1 MKKLEDFIRNNNE
14 SFNSFELS
22 EGHFERFQQKLKKQ
36 NRNTISRTYWFSIAA
51 GFVFL
56 IMLSVFIRYQFIQ
69 TENAFNKREIIS
81 LSDISPKY
89 EEVENF
95 YKAGLDQKIDE
106 FQKLN
111 CNVDLEQKKMV
122 DLELKQL
129 DIVYVSLQKELKVNG
144 NDKRIINAMINN
156 YQNKIQFLELV
167 IGQIKDNC

>member
-22 EGHFERFQQKLKKQ
+22 EGHFERFQGKLSKQ
-36 NRNTISRTYWFSIAA
+36 NIHTISPTYWFSIAA

-56 IMLSVFIRYQFIQ
+56 IMLSVFIRFHYLQ
-69 TENAFNKREIIS
+69 TEKEIIENKIVS

-95 YKAGLDQKIDE
+95 YKSDLDQKINE
-106 FQKLN
+106 FQELN
-111 CNVDLEQKKMV
+111 CKVDLEQKKMV

>member
-1 MKKLEDFIRNNNE
+1 MGFEDFIKKNSG
-14 SFNSFELS
+14 SFDSFELPDD
-22 EGHFERFQQKLKKQ
+22 HFERFQQKMNKQKK
-36 NRNTISRTYWFSIAA
+36 NTISKTYWFSIAA

-56 IMLSVFIRYQFIQ
+56 IMLSVFIRYQYTQ
-69 TENAFNKREIIS
+69 PEKVVNENTILS
-81 LSDISPKY
+81 LGDVSPKY

-95 YKAGLDQKIDE
+95 YKADLDQKIDE

-111 CNVDLEQKKMV
+111 CKVNTEQKKMV

-129 DIVYVSLQKELKVNG
+129 DVVYNSLQKELKVNI

-167 IGQIKDNC
+167 IGQIKENC

>member
-1 MKKLEDFIRNNNE
+1 MENLEDFIRNNKE
-14 SFNSFELS
+14 SLNSFELS
-22 EGHFERFQQKLKKQ
+22 EGHFERFQQKINVKNK
-36 NRNTISRTYWFSIAA
+36 NTISPTYWFSIAA

-56 IMLSVFIRYQFIQ
+56 IMLSIFIRFQYLQN
-69 TENAFNKREIIS
+69 EKIIIETKIVS
-81 LSDISPKY
+81 LSDISP
-89 EEVENF
+89 
-95 YKAGLDQKIDE
+95 GLDEKINE

-111 CNVDLEQKKMV
+111 CKVDIEQKKMV

-129 DIVYVSLQKELKVNG
+129 DVVYVSLQKELKVNG

>member
-1 MKKLEDFIRNNNE
+1 MKKLEDFIRNNDE
-14 SFNSFELS
+14 SFNSFELP
-22 EGHFERFQQKLKKQ
+22 EGHLERFQEKMNKKSK
-36 NRNTISRTYWFSIAA
+36 NTISPTYWFSIAA

-56 IMLSVFIRYQFIQ
+56 IMLSIFIRFQYLQ
-69 TENAFNKREIIS
+69 TEKVIIENKIVS

-95 YKAGLDQKIDE
+95 YQAGLDNKIDE
-106 FQKLN
+106 FKKLN
-111 CNVDLEQKKMV
+111 CKINSEQKEMV

-129 DIVYVSLQKELKVNG
+129 DIVYVSLQKELKVNR

-167 IGQIKDNC
+167 IDQIKDNC

>member
-1 MKKLEDFIRNNNE
+1 MKNLEDFIRNNKE
-14 SFNSFELS
+14 SLNSFELS
-22 EGHFERFQQKLKKQ
+22 EGHFERFQQKINVK
-36 NRNTISRTYWFSIAA
+36 NTNSISPTYWFSIAA

-56 IMLSVFIRYQFIQ
+56 IMLSIFIRFHYLQS
-69 TENAFNKREIIS
+69 EKAIIETKIVS

-95 YKAGLDQKIDE
+95 YKAGLDEKINE

-111 CNVDLEQKKMV
+111 CKVDIEQKKMV

-129 DIVYVSLQKELKVNG
+129 DVVYVSLQKELKVNG

>member
-1 MKKLEDFIRNNNE
+1 MKNLEDFIRNNKE
-14 SFNSFELS
+14 SLNSFELS
-22 EGHFERFQQKLKKQ
+22 EGHFERFQQKINIKTK
-36 NRNTISRTYWFSIAA
+36 NTISSTYWFSLAA

-56 IMLSVFIRYQFIQ
+56 IMLSIFIRFHYLQ
-69 TENAFNKREIIS
+69 TEKVIIENKIIS

-95 YKAGLDQKIDE
+95 YKAGLDEKINE

-111 CNVDLEQKKMV
+111 CKVDIEQKKMV

-129 DIVYVSLQKELKVNG
+129 DIVYISLQKELKVNG

>member
-22 EGHFERFQQKLKKQ
+22 EGHFERFQQKLNKQ

-69 TENAFNKREIIS
+69 IEKAINENEIVS

-95 YKAGLDQKIDE
+95 YKADLDQKINE

-111 CNVDLEQKKMV
+111 CKVDLEQKKMV
-122 DLELKQL
+122 DMELKQL
-129 DIVYVSLQKELKVNG
+129 DIVYISLQKELKMNR
-144 NDKRIINAMINN
+144 NDTRIINAMINN

-167 IGQIKDNC
+167 IYQIKDNC

>member
-1 MKKLEDFIRNNNE
+1 MKNLEDFIRKNKE

-22 EGHFERFQQKLKKQ
+22 EGHFERFQQKLNKQ
-36 NRNTISRTYWFSIAA
+36 NKNTISRTYWFSIAA

-56 IMLSVFIRYQFIQ
+56 IMLSIFIRFHYLQ
-69 TENAFNKREIIS
+69 TEKAIIENKIVS

-95 YKAGLDQKIDE
+95 YKAGLDEKIDE
-106 FQKLN
+106 FQKLD
-111 CNVDLEQKKMV
+111 CKIDFEQKKMV

-129 DIVYVSLQKELKVNG
+129 DVVYVSLQKELKVNG

-167 IGQIKDNC
+167 IDQIKDNC

>member
-22 EGHFERFQQKLKKQ
+22 EGHFECFQQKLYKQ
-36 NRNTISRTYWFSIAA
+36 NKNTISRTYWFSVAA

-56 IMLSVFIRYQFIQ
+56 IMLSIFIRFQYLQ
-69 TENAFNKREIIS
+69 TEKAIIENKIIS

-95 YKAGLDQKIDE
+95 YKTDLDQKIIE
-106 FQKLN
+106 FQELN
-111 CNVDLEQKKMV
+111 CKVDLEQKKMV

-129 DIVYVSLQKELKVNG
+129 DVVYVSLQKELKVNR